1 MLAKVVMLALP
12 CTAFRAALP
21 RTALP
26 RATLLRAA
34 STWRGTQTPAM
45 SAELPRQN
53 RFELEG
59 SVVQINELQS
69 FDSGFTK
76 REFVVSVEDGPYA
89 NDIKFDTV
97 RDKTARQQAA
107 AAVPGLR

>member
-1 MLAKVVMLALP
+1 
-12 CTAFRAALP
+12 
-21 RTALP
+21 
-26 RATLLRAA
+26 
-34 STWRGTQTPAM
+34 M

-97 RDKTARQQAA
+97 RDKTALLD
-107 AAVPGLR
+107 GLSVGDSVKVSFNTRGNESSFNQNKFFLVF